1 MAPEIYNANEMPCK
15 ALPTDVFSLG
25 VLFFMMA
32 FGAPPFQS
40 AEFSDGYFSYL
51 KLRPGNTDFFKFHP
65 HTRQLYGRGQIPVS
79 FMNMILSM
87 LMADPNQRVQE
98 VSQLKSFEFFKD
110 SEVSLHRP
118 MGAAEL
124 VQHIEIMA

>member
-1 MAPEIYNANEMPCK
+1 MAPEIYNAYELPCK

-65 HTRQLYGRGQIPVS
+65 HKTALFAWTNSNG
-79 FMNMILSM
+79 FHEN
-87 LMADPNQRVQE
+87 
-98 VSQLKSFEFFKD
+98 D
-110 SEVSLHRP
+110 SDDAN
-118 MGAAEL
+118 G
-124 VQHIEIMA
+124 